1 VHDFLQFLL
10 FVAGW
15 IVLQRFLFPKLGV
28 PT

>member
-1 VHDFLQFLL
+1 MHDFLQFLL
-10 FVAGW
+10 FVTGW